1 MSPTTSTTRFV
12 RHSVLLNGLFLAEG
26 AIMFALDI
34 ALAAALG
41 LSAQSDILYA
51 AWSLPVTIG
60 RGMFQS
66 LTNSFMGLFAE
77 ADDQATAY
85 NQAITVICVVAF
97 AAAALLSLSA
107 RWWYPLS
114 VPGATVET
122 KLAGQPL
129 AAVLAWL
136 IFLLALAETL
146 RAIYYRSGRLVVPTA
161 GRIAGTVAT
170 IVIVLLAGAQQD
182 LWLVVWGLIGGAVVE
197 VLVGFVG
204 LAWVPDFRL
213 RPIWPER
220 VVLTSMAR
228 TVGMPLTGQG
238 VRVLSSI
245 TERALA
251 SLLGPGVLTAVTFA
265 ARLIAIVERFVFRGF
280 QLATIQNY
288 TAGTKQ
294 NYNSRLRIVALLA
307 VPMSVGLALLAP
319 QLVNAVF
326 ARGRFS
332 AEDAVTVAQV
342 LQTYAPAIVG
352 LALISIPLGLAFA
365 RNVPRVVMLFFA
377 INAVAL
383 IVSEYLLIRLG
394 VGLRSFGIANSI
406 AVFVGLLWLSRTAAK
421 EHKLWTRADSAQ
433 LAVIAA
439 AAAAGTF
446 AVRSLAGRLP
456 AGTLVTWLTLLA
468 GGAACVVSTVIA
480 AQLLRLEEVG
490 YITRLVRRP
499 HSQSHSG

>member
-1 MSPTTSTTRFV
+1 MQR
-12 RHSVLLNGLFLAEG
+12 SVLLNGLFLAEG

-66 LTNSFMGLFAE
+66 LTNSFMGVFAK
-77 ADDQATAY
+77 ADDQTTAY
-85 NQAITVICVVAF
+85 NQAITVIGIVAF
-97 AAAALLSLSA
+97 AAGALLSLSA

-114 VPGATVET
+114 VPGATAET

-129 AAVLAWL
+129 AAILAWL

-161 GRIAGTVAT
+161 GRIIGTAVT
-170 IVIVLLAGAQQD
+170 IVVTLLAGARQD
-182 LWLVVWGLIGGAVVE
+182 LWLVAWGLMGGAAVE
-197 VLVGFVG
+197 TLVGFVG
-204 LAWVPDFRL
+204 LAWLPGFRL
-213 RPIWPER
+213 RPNWPER
-220 VVLTSMAR
+220 VVLSNMAR
-228 TVGMPLTGQG
+228 SVGMPLTGQG

-245 TERALA
+245 AERALA

-288 TAGTKQ
+288 TAGIKQ
-294 NYNSRLRIVALLA
+294 NYNARLRIVALLA
-307 VPMSVGLALLAP
+307 LPMSVGLALLAP

-332 AEDAVTVAQV
+332 ADDAITVAQV
-342 LQTYAPAIVG
+342 LQTYAPSIIG

-365 RNVPRVVMLFFA
+365 RNLPRVVMFFYA
-377 INAVAL
+377 FNALAL
-383 IVSEYLLIRLG
+383 IASEYLLLRLG

-406 AVFVGLLWLSRTAAK
+406 AAFLGLLWLSRTVARND
-421 EHKLWTRADSAQ
+421 KLWTRADSAQ
-433 LAVIAA
+433 LVVIAA
-439 AAAAGTF
+439 VAAAGTF
-446 AVRSLAGRLP
+446 AVRSLAVRLP
-456 AGTLVTWLTLLA
+456 AGNLVTWITLLA
-468 GGAACVVSTVIA
+468 GGAACAVSAVVA
-480 AQLLRLEEVG
+480 AWLLRMEEIDQIG
-490 YITRLVRRP
+490 RLLRRP
-499 HSQSHSG
+499 SPPNQPS